1 MLKVVERV
9 IEKIIRECTII
20 DIPFGLMPER
30 GITDAILCYLYCRL
44 LQVKFLDKNNNLY
57 FAFIDLKKAFNRVPL
72 KVLWW
77 AVHVV
82 GVPEWIVIVQVMH
95 NGVKSKVRVNGSYS
109 DEFEVEVGVQQGSVL
124 SPLLLITVLEAL
136 SREFHASCPWE
147 LTYADDLV
155 LLAQTLDL
163 LKEELK

>member
-1 MLKVVERV
+1 MVIDML
-9 IEKIIRECTII
+9 
-20 DIPFGLMPER
+20 FGFMPER
-30 GITDAILCYLYCRL
+30 GTTDAIFIARL

-95 NGVKSKVRVNGSYS
+95 NGVKSKDRVNGSYS